1 MLGQKFKTVSITA
14 AILASFIFTP
24 VSVASDNASNA
35 SHHTSQASKYS
46 VLTVG
51 DSLVTGAAV
60 STAVVAVPMIIT
72 GTVMLSGGM
81 ASAGIASAALD
92 SKSSKPLPIS
102 DDVIIAGPPPSAKL
116 EGE

>member
-1 MLGQKFKTVSITA
+1 MLGQTIKTALITGA
-14 AILASFIFTP
+14 ALASLVFTP
-24 VSVASDNASNA
+24 ASIASDNASNA

-46 VLTVG
+46 ALTMG
-51 DSLVTGAAV
+51 DSVVAGAAI
-60 STAVVAVPMIIT
+60 STAVVAVPMVIT
-72 GTVMLSGGM
+72 GTVVLSGGM
-81 ASAGIASAALD
+81 ASIGVANAALD